1 MPESNTDFTYLSIL
15 RELEKEVAQLAGKD
29 PTDPG
34 ASLTRTNAWFKG
46 PVGGLLSFATSKIAG
61 GSKVI
66 AKSLGVTSQ
75 AIKTLAGP
83 ELFRVTSLRGRTR
96 WRYGINTLK
105 ATRLFL
111 AAAKFGEIARREPSH
126 VAG

>member
-1 MPESNTDFTYLSIL
+1 MAVEIIKDLARARTAEL
-15 RELEKEVAQLAGKD
+15 RSQAAIRAV
-29 PTDPG
+29 
-34 ASLTRTNAWFKG
+34 F
-46 PVGGLLSFATSKIAG
+46 
-61 GSKVI
+61 
-66 AKSLGVTSQ
+66 VTSQ